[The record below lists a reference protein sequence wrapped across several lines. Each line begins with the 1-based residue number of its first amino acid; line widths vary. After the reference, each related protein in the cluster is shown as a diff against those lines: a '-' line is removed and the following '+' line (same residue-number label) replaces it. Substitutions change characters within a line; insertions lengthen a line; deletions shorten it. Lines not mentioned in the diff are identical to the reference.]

1 MGMLYSLAPEG
12 RLRRLGKPVIA
23 ALVTAYSVALIYLA
37 VNTPSDV
44 LIAAVIGV
52 TIPLVAFR

>member
-1 MGMLYSLAPEG
+1 MAAP
-12 RLRRLGKPVIA
+12 LSAPVIA